1 MKASI
6 QHSFFVLNFVLYLVF
21 QQIVQLQILI
31 KKPNRTHKL
40 FIMITFKAFLAL
52 SIVLALASAAKI
64 VEIDAKTSD
73 VEDGGIVVLVLTF

>member
-1 MKASI
+1 
-6 QHSFFVLNFVLYLVF
+6 
-21 QQIVQLQILI
+21 
-31 KKPNRTHKL
+31 
-40 FIMITFKAFLAL
+40 MITLKAFLAL